1 MKKMILWYISYLIK
15 EYLLEETIVDV
26 IRHNLGNV
34 NIIVDDY
41 ILELLDGAAKSR
53 LEEKIFKLIVN
64 LEPEFTVE
72 DNNIIIDTD
81 ELYIVLNRDIRKSAE
96 NKQWWRYILD

>member
-1 MKKMILWYISYLIK
+1 M
-15 EYLLEETIVDV
+15 EETIVDV
-26 IRHNLGNV
+26 IRHNCGNV
-34 NIIVDDY
+34 NIIIDDY

-64 LEPEFTVE
+64 LAPHFTVE

-96 NKQWWRYILD
+96 NKQWWKYILD